1 MEIRRG
7 RPKAAHEIEVITMF
21 TFTDEDGVTQTVQD
35 ENMCHAYHADCMKF
49 MRSCPDRFFDLAVVD
64 PPYGSACDTGGV
76 LGGIDSAECLTA
88 TKKVCRTGG
97 KWAAKFGK
105 KS

>member
-1 MEIRRG
+1 
-7 RPKAAHEIEVITMF
+7 MF

-35 ENMCHAYHADCMKF
+35 ENMCRAYHADCMKF
-49 MRSCPDRFFDLAVVD
+49 MRSCPDKFFDLAVVD
-64 PPYGSACDTGGV
+64 PPYGSACDAVGGV
-76 LGGIDSAECLTA
+76 LDGVDSEECLTA

>member
-1 MEIRRG
+1 
-7 RPKAAHEIEVITMF
+7 MF

-49 MRSCPDRFFDLAVVD
+49 MRSCPDKFFDLAVVD
-64 PPYGSACDTGGV
+64 PPYGSACDAGGV
-76 LGGIDSAECLTA
+76 LGGVDSEDGLTA